1 MTEND
6 INVKNTKQPDNLRK
20 RGRRERNIKYGV
32 IWTRRNEETIA
43 EDKEE
48 DRRQAD

>member
-20 RGRRERNIKYGV
+20 GGRRERNIKYGV
-32 IWTRRNEETIA
+32 I
-43 EDKEE
+43 
-48 DRRQAD
+48 